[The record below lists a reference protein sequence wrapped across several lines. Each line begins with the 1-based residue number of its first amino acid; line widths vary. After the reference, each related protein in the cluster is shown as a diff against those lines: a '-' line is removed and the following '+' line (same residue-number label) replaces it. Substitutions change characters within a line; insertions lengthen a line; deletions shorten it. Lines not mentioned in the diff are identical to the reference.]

1 MGIPLDEIVP
11 WGRSYAE
18 YLGMFALAEDDLQRT
33 ILGCGDGPAAFNA
46 VFSARGGR
54 MVSVDPLYAFSAE
67 AIRRRVAATC
77 ETIVREMHKHRDTY
91 VWETIRTPE
100 ELGRVRMAAMEVFL
114 ADLARGTQ
122 EGRYVA
128 ASLPQLPL
136 AAGSFDLALCSH
148 LLFTYSDHLS
158 TAFHLDAILE
168 MARVAREV
176 RVFPLLDTSGGL
188 SPHLKPVQA
197 ALADRG
203 YTATIRSVPYQFQ
216 VGANQMLV
224 VTTAA
229 TGRR

>member
-11 WGRSYAE
+11 WGRSYEE
-18 YLGMFALAEDDLQRT
+18 YLGMFALAEDELQRS

-54 MVSVDPLYAFSAE
+54 MVSVDPLYAFSAD
-67 AIRRRVAATC
+67 AIRGRVAATC
-77 ETIVREMHKHRDTY
+77 ETILREIRKHREAY
-91 VWETIRTPE
+91 VWTAIRSPE
-100 ELGRVRMAAMEVFL
+100 ELGQVRMAAMEVFL

-122 EGRYVA
+122 EGRYLA

-136 AAGSFDLALCSH
+136 ASGSFDLALCSH

-158 TAFHLDAILE
+158 TAFHRDAILE

-176 RVFPLLDTSGGL
+176 RVFPLLDTSGVR
-188 SPHLKPVQA
+188 SPHLAPVQA

-203 YTATIRSVPYQFQ
+203 YTVAIRTVPYQFQ
-216 VGANQMLV
+216 LGANQMLV
-224 VTTAA
+224 VTKPA
-229 TGRR
+229 